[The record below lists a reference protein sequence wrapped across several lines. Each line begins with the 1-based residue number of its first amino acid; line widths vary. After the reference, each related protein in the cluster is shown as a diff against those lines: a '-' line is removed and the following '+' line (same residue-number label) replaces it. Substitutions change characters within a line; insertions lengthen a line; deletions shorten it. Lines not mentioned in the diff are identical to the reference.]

1 MTRWRRAA
9 LAAPALVLALTVAA
23 CGSSTDPTAGAAAE
37 TGAGGLT
44 VTDPWAKA
52 ADSGMTAAFG
62 TLVNDTDADITIT
75 SASSEASR
83 MELHEMAMGDDGQM
97 VMRPKEGGFVVPAH
111 GSQELAPG
119 GEHVMF
125 MDLSE
130 PLEPGADIDISL
142 TADDGS
148 TWTFTFP
155 IRTFTG
161 AAEKYQ
167 GSDGTMTMEPDPRP

>member
-1 MTRWRRAA
+1 M
-9 LAAPALVLALTVAA
+9 
-23 CGSSTDPTAGAAAE
+23 
-37 TGAGGLT
+37 
-44 VTDPWAKA
+44 TDPWAKA

-130 PLEPGADIDISL
+130 PLSPGP
-142 TADDGS
+142 TS
-148 TWTFTFP
+148 TSP
-155 IRTFTG
+155 
-161 AAEKYQ
+161 
-167 GSDGTMTMEPDPRP
+167 